1 MKIIPKEIA
10 AFVTRMSV
18 KETKYRKI
26 FWPISPCEI
35 LRSCDV

>member
-18 KETKYRKI
+18 KETKKDFLANI
-26 FWPISPCEI
+26 P
-35 LRSCDV
+35 L